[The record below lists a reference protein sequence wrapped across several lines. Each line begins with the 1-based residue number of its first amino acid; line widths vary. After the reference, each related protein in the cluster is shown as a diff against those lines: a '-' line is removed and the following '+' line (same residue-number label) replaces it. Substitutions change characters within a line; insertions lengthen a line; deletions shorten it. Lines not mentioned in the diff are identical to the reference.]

1 MERQGTSAELIV
13 KRFVPVSIALAAAIA
28 FFALGLQ
35 NHLSLDALRQHRAEL
50 QNLVEHHLVA
60 SCVGYIVTYA
70 ALVALSVPGGLV
82 LTIAGGFLFG
92 ALAGTAKA
100 VLGATAGATCVFLI
114 AQTALGHLLQQRASG
129 MIARLAEG
137 FRRDAFSYLLVLRL
151 VPLFPFCIVNLAPA
165 IVGVPIRTFMLAT
178 LIGII
183 PGTFVYA
190 SVGAGLGSILDKE
203 AELSLAHVMTPQ
215 ILVTLLGLAALALT
229 PTLYRMLK
237 ERRGTAKRRL

>member
-1 MERQGTSAELIV
+1 MERQDPSAELAV
-13 KRFVPVSIALAAAIA
+13 RRFVPVAIALAAVIA
-28 FFALGLQ
+28 FFAFGLQ
-35 NHLSLDALRQHRAEL
+35 KHLSLDALRQHRAEL
-50 QNLVEHHLVA
+50 QGLVEHHLVA
-60 SCVGYIVTYA
+60 SCVGYIVAYA
-70 ALVALSVPGGLV
+70 TLVTLSVPGGLV

-92 ALAGTAKA
+92 AIAGTGKA
-100 VLGATAGATCVFLI
+100 VLGATAGATCIFLI
-114 AQTALGHLLQQRASG
+114 AQTALGTLLQQRASG
-129 MIARLAEG
+129 MIARLSEG

-165 IVGVPIRTFMLAT
+165 VVGVPLRTFMLAT

-190 SVGAGLGSILDKE
+190 NVGAGLGSILDKE
-203 AELSLAHVMTPQ
+203 AELSLAHVMTPE
-215 ILVTLLGLAALALT
+215 ILVALLGLAALALT